1 MTSISIIGT
10 GKMGSAIAE
19 VSARAGASI
28 QIIRRRAGAGSSAE
42 RPDAEYGLV
51 GDELTGDLVVLAVPY
66 EAYPNIL
73 EHYRDRLS
81 GKVVIDISNP
91 IDFTTYDE
99 LLVPSDSSTAV
110 ELSKALPVGVTVV
123 KAFNV
128 NLGDTLSTGTNGT
141 TRTTVLFAGDDPEA
155 KIAVAALLE
164 AAGLR
169 AVDAGPLSRARE
181 LEAMGFLQ
189 IVLAAIGKT
198 RYESGFALLP

>member
-28 QIIRRRAGAGSSAE
+28 QIIRRRAGAGSSTE
-42 RPDAEYGLV
+42 RLDAAYGFV
-51 GDELTGDLVVLAVPY
+51 GDELTGDIVVLAVPY

-73 EHYRDRLS
+73 GHYRDRLS

-99 LLVPSDSSTAV
+99 LLVPPDSSTAV
-110 ELSKALPVGVTVV
+110 ELSKALPVGVPVV

-181 LEAMGFLQ
+181 LESMGFLQ

>member
-19 VSARAGASI
+19 VAARAGADI
-28 QIIRRRAGAGSSAE
+28 QIIRRRAGAGSSLE
-42 RPDAEYGLV
+42 RGDAEYGLV
-51 GDELTGDLVVLAVPY
+51 GDQLTGELVVLAVPY
-66 EAYPNIL
+66 EAYPSVL
-73 EHYRDRLS
+73 GHYRDRLD
-81 GKVVIDISNP
+81 GKIVIDISNP

-99 LLVPSDSSTAV
+99 LLVPADSSTAV
-110 ELSKALPVGVTVV
+110 ELSQALPAGARVV

-141 TRTTVLFAGDDPEA
+141 TTTTVLFAGDDPAA
-155 KIAVAALLE
+155 KIAVADLIE

-198 RYESGFALLP
+198 RYESGFALLQ